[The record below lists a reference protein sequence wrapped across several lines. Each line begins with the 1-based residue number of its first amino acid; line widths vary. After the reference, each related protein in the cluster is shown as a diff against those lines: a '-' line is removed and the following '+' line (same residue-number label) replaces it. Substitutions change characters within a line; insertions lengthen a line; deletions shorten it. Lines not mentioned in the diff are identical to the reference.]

1 MNRRYGADSLIAFGQ
16 SLLEKLD
23 LPSERASV
31 VAEILVEGDLF
42 GHTTHGLQLLA
53 PYLNELSQGGMTRDG
68 EPNVLQDRG
77 AAVAWD
83 GNYLPGPWLVTRAME
98 LSFER
103 IASHPV
109 MTVNVRRSHHIAC
122 LQAYLKRATDRG
134 LVMLL
139 ISSDPN
145 SGSVAPYGGCTPV
158 YTPNPIAAGFP
169 TDGEP
174 VLIDI
179 STSTTTN
186 GLTQRLYDAHQH
198 LPHEWLTDNQGRT
211 SNDPA
216 VLFKEPPGA
225 ILPLGGMESGH
236 KGFALGILVEALT
249 AALGGFGRSDR
260 PERWGAS
267 VFMQVIDPE
276 AFGGLENFKRETG
289 WLAAACRNATGL
301 PGGPGVR
308 LPGQRGLELRRE
320 YLANGVELAP
330 TIMPLLEPWAA
341 KLDVALPDSH
351 YRKGHN

>member
-1 MNRRYGADSLIAFGQ
+1 MTKRYDADGLTAFGQ
-16 SLLEKLD
+16 SLLEKMD
-23 LPSERASV
+23 LPTERAAV
-31 VAEILVEGDLF
+31 VAEILVEGDLC

-53 PYLNELSQGGMTRDG
+53 LYLKELSEGRMTSTG
-68 EPNVLQDRG
+68 EPGVLQDRG
-77 AAVAWD
+77 AAVTWD

-103 IASHPV
+103 IAAHPV
-109 MTVNVRRSHHIAC
+109 MTVNVQRSHHIAC

-134 LVMLL
+134 LMMLL

-145 SGSVAPYGGCTPV
+145 SGSVTPYGGCTPV

-186 GLTQRLYDAHQH
+186 GLTQRLYDAGQD
-198 LPHEWLTDNQGRT
+198 LPHEWLIDNQGRT
-211 SNDPA
+211 SKDPA
-216 VLFKEPPGA
+216 VLFTEPPGA

-236 KGFALGILVEALT
+236 KGFALGLLVEALT
-249 AALGGFGRSDR
+249 AGLGGYGRADR
-260 PERWGAS
+260 PGRWGAS
-267 VFMQVIDPE
+267 VFIQLIDPQ

-289 WLAAACRNATGL
+289 WLAEPCRNAGAL
-301 PGGPGVR
+301 PDGSKVR
-308 LPGQRGLELRRE
+308 LPGQRGLELRRD

-330 TIMPLLEPWAA
+330 TIMPFLEPWAA
-341 KLDVALPDSH
+341 KLGVSMPEH
-351 YRKGHN
+351 H

>member
-1 MNRRYGADSLIAFGQ
+1 MTKRYDADSLIAFGQ

-23 LPSERASV
+23 LPTERAAV
-31 VAEILVEGDLF
+31 VADILVEGDLL

-53 PYLNELSQGGMTRDG
+53 PYLKELSEGSMSGTG
-68 EPNVLQDRG
+68 EPQVLQDRG
-77 AAVAWD
+77 AAVTWD

-103 IASHPV
+103 IAAHPV

-139 ISSDPN
+139 ISSDP
-145 SGSVAPYGGCTPV
+145 SCGSVTPYGGCTPV

-169 TDGEP
+169 TDGDP

-186 GLTQRLYDAHQH
+186 GLTQRLYDAGRH
-198 LPHEWLTDNQGRT
+198 LPHEWLIDNQGRT
-211 SNDPA
+211 SKDPA
-216 VLFKEPPGA
+216 VLFTEPPGA

-236 KGFALGILVEALT
+236 KGFALGLLVEALT
-249 AALGGFGRSDR
+249 ASLGGYGRADR
-260 PERWGAS
+260 PDRWGAS
-267 VFMQVIDPE
+267 VFMQVIDPQ

-289 WLAAACRNATGL
+289 WLAETCRNAAGL
-301 PGGPGVR
+301 PDGSKVR
-308 LPGQRGLELRRE
+308 LPGQRGLDLRRE
-320 YLANGVELAP
+320 YQANGVELTP

-341 KLDVALPDSH
+341 KLGVALPDAH
-351 YRKGHN
+351 PQE